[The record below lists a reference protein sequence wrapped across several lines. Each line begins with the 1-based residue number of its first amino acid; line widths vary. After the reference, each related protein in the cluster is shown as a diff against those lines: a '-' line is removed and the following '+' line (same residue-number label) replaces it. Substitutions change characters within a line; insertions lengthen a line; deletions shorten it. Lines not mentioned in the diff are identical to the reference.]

1 MDITSRDADHIIVL
15 ELSGRFDA
23 HEKPKI
29 AAHLEE
35 AASQPGVQVLVN
47 MSGVNFI
54 DSTGL
59 SSLVQ
64 GMKHCRQ
71 QNGNLSLCALQQPVR
86 IIFELTRLDRAFDI
100 YKTEEEALFAIAS
113 YRAAI

>member
-1 MDITSRDADHIIVL
+1 MEVVRKTAENVL
-15 ELSGRFDA
+15 VLTLTGRFDA
-23 HEKPKI
+23 HEKAKI
-29 AAHLEE
+29 ASQLED
-35 AASQPGVQVLVN
+35 AAKQPGVQVLVN

-71 QNGNLSLCALQQPVR
+71 QKGNLSLCALQQPVR

-100 YKTEEEALFAIAS
+100 YQTEEEALTALFA
-113 YRAAI
+113 

>member
-1 MDITSRDADHIIVL
+1 MELVSRLVDTVAIL

-29 AAHLEE
+29 NAWLDKHVGPET
-35 AASQPGVQVLVN
+35 PQVLVN
-47 MSGVNFI
+47 MSGVHFI

-71 QNGNLSLCALQQPVR
+71 EDGDLSLCALQQPVR
-86 IIFELTRLDRAFDI
+86 IIFELTRLDKAFDI
-100 YKTEEEALFAIAS
+100 YANEGDGLKKIAAKS
-113 YRAAI
+113 GR